1 MLEDVYLLCKKLSKI
16 YSSYKLDEE
25 DTEAIQALNKIK
37 KVFITLG
44 FDDESILNSLIK
56 FKNKYK
62 NLDESWYRKQVNFF
76 LYNDTKL
83 VKGPGLYLSVFYRMA
98 SKIDRKEKTTYK
110 IKLTALVLGLLESEP
125 DIKLLE
131 SLVDDPLLND
141 QNYKALFLWSCK
153 ELKTEK
159 PEDFFASKEFQKKL
173 DEV

>member
-16 YSSYKLDEE
+16 YSSYKPDEE

-83 VKGPGLYLSVFYRMA
+83 VKGPGLYLSIFYRMA

-141 QNYKALFLWSCK
+141 HNYKALFFWSCK